1 MFKLF
6 TELIAFHIDAND
18 RLASSEDTPED
29 ERKTAE
35 LREQFVAVLGHDLR
49 NPLASIEAGAQL
61 LMRRALDDR
70 SKEIVAMMQNG
81 VARMSELIN
90 NVLDLTQARLGGG
103 FQLNRAT

>member
-18 RLASSEDTPED
+18 RLASSEDTLVD

-35 LREQFVAVLGHDLR
+35 LREQFTAVLGHDLR

-61 LMRRALDDR
+61 LMRRTLDDR
-70 SKEIVAMMQNG
+70 SKEIVAMMQTAWRG
-81 VARMSELIN
+81 
-90 NVLDLTQARLGGG
+90 
-103 FQLNRAT
+103 